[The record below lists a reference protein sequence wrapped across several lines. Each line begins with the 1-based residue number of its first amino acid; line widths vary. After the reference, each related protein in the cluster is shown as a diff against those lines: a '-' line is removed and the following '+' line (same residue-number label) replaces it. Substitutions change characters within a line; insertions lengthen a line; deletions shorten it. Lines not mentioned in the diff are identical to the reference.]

1 MDVELVEK
9 RLRLANYDQGRF
21 SDEVAFTFM
30 FTNTS
35 SRKIRAVTGTAVV
48 SDIFGREIVAILI
61 LQTEGLLANAQAV
74 WEGVWD
80 LNQSMDRHTQVAYG
94 AIEDMIFTFN
104 VKSIVFADGVQMG
117 SVTKNLV
124 KS

>member
-80 LNQSMDRHTQVAYG
+80 LNQFMDRHTQVAYG

>member
-1 MDVELVEK
+1 VDVELVEK
-9 RLRLANYDQGRF
+9 RLRLANYDQERF
-21 SDEVAFTFM
+21 SDEVEFTFM

-35 SRKIRAVTGTAVV
+35 SRKIRAVTGNAVV
-48 SDIFGREIVAILI
+48 SDIFGREIVAISI

-80 LNQSMDRHTQVAYG
+80 FNQFMDGHTQVAYG
-94 AIEDMIFTFN
+94 AIEDMIFTFD
-104 VKSIVFADGVQMG
+104 VKSIVFADGVG

>member
-9 RLRLANYDQGRF
+9 CLRLANYDQGRF
-21 SDEVAFTFM
+21 SDEVEFMFM

-35 SRKIRAVTGTAVV
+35 SRKIRAVTGNAVV
-48 SDIFGREIVAILI
+48 SDIFGREIVAISI

-74 WEGVWD
+74 WEAVWGF
-80 LNQSMDRHTQVAYG
+80 NQFMDGHTQVAYG
-94 AIEDMIFTFN
+94 AIEDMIFTFD

-117 SVTKNLV
+117 SVR
-124 KS
+124 

>member
-1 MDVELVEK
+1 MLQKSVDVELVEK
-9 RLRLANYDQGRF
+9 RLRLTNYDQGRF
-21 SDEVAFTFM
+21 SNEVEFPFM

-35 SRKIRAVTGTAVV
+35 SRKIRTVTGNAVF
-48 SDIFGREIVAILI
+48 SDIFGREIVAISL

-80 LNQSMDRHTQVAYG
+80 FNQFMYGHTQVAYG
-94 AIEDMIFTFN
+94 AIEDMIFTFD

-117 SVTKNLV
+117 SVR
-124 KS
+124 